1 MEKLAIDGGPKA
13 KKHPYG
19 WGPRFGAEEMKELKE
34 ALDQQSLFYYR
45 GTKVNRMCATFARMI
60 GAKHCTAV
68 TSGTAALHVAVGAL
82 GVKPG
87 QEVITAPITDF
98 GSVIGILYQNAI
110 PVFADL
116 DGHTYNMTAETIAPK
131 ITRKTAAI
139 MVVHLAGNPADMR
152 PIMRLARKHKLAVI
166 EDCAQSYLAE
176 IRGKYIGTFGDIGC
190 FSLNDFKHISCGD
203 GGMVVTNRKDL
214 APVIAMFAD
223 KNYRR
228 TPGGSPLREIAA
240 LAPNYRMSELSGA
253 VGLAQLRKLKRICRR
268 RNKVGDAYTRGIA
281 DIPGLDPHKVIPGG
295 TCTYW
300 FYMMRMDA
308 KILGVAREAF
318 VAALQAEG
326 LAASAGYI
334 PAPLYEWEIFRKRS
348 AYPGTHFPFDGA
360 FARKGI
366 LYRKGDCPVAEA
378 ILDTAVRIQVNE
390 HHTAADVKETIK
402 GVRKVA
408 AHYLAK
414 KGIELEG

>member
-1 MEKLAIDGGPKA
+1 MTRLALEGGPKA

-19 WGPRFGAEEMKELKE
+19 QGRRFGAEELKELEE
-34 ALDQQSLFYYR
+34 ALAQQSLFYYR
-45 GTKVNRMCATFARMI
+45 GTKVKAMCDTFRKMI

-68 TSGTAALHVAVGAL
+68 TSGTGGLHVAVGAL

-110 PVFADL
+110 PIFADL
-116 DGHTYNMTAETIAPK
+116 EAHTYNMTAETIARC

-139 MVVHLAGNPADMR
+139 MVVHLAGNPARMR
-152 PIMRLARKHKLAVI
+152 PIMRLAGKHNLAVI

-176 IRGKYIGTFGDIGC
+176 IRGKYVGTFGDVGC

-214 APVIAMFAD
+214 APKIAMFAD

-268 RNKVGDAYTRGIA
+268 RNKIGDAYTRAIA
-281 DIPGLDPHKVIPGG
+281 DIPGLHPHEVIPGG
-295 TCTYW
+295 KCTYW

-308 KILGVAREAF
+308 KVLGVPREEF

-334 PAPLYEWEIFRKRS
+334 PAPLYQWEIFRKRS
-348 AYPGTHFPFDGA
+348 AYPGTHFPFDST

-366 LYRKGDCPVAEA
+366 RYRKGDCPVSEA
-378 ILDTAVRIQVNE
+378 ILATAVRLQVSE
-390 HHTAADVKETIK
+390 HHTATDVKETIQ

-408 AHYLAK
+408 GHFLAR
-414 KGIELEG
+414 KGIKL